1 MLLRIKQ
8 IWFSIFKKGVKMPD
22 TVDVFDRNY
31 FESRLQEQNK
41 RLVHALGRIS
51 ALNDEVNIL
60 RNELKRFKS
69 DVASDVQYL
78 TEKFG

>member
-1 MLLRIKQ
+1 
-8 IWFSIFKKGVKMPD
+8 MPD

-78 TEKFG
+78 TEKVG